1 MPFDKKSK
9 VRTVG
14 TAAGTL
20 GFFGSRSTAGWF
32 KHLQQRGGGIR
43 PADEGN
49 TAGAQRD
56 AAALGGRC
64 CAETTERPA
73 AEAADWDLGG
83 LGGDTNPPGGR
94 IWVARFRKR
103 GDAEKLPG
111 LILGDWETWCFCRGG
126 IRWSQVFLGDL
137 FVSPWTFLLL
147 ESETGAPTQVWIS
160 SKMIASNRYSLFSY
174 IQVLLILKHP
184 TNGFRV

>member
-14 TAAGTL
+14 TAAGAL
-20 GFFGSRSTAGWF
+20 GSFGSRSTAGWF

-49 TAGAQRD
+49 TAGAGRD

-73 AEAADWDLGG
+73 AEAAD
-83 LGGDTNPPGGR
+83 
-94 IWVARFRKR
+94 
-103 GDAEKLPG
+103 
-111 LILGDWETWCFCRGG
+111 
-126 IRWSQVFLGDL
+126 
-137 FVSPWTFLLL
+137 
-147 ESETGAPTQVWIS
+147 
-160 SKMIASNRYSLFSY
+160 
-174 IQVLLILKHP
+174 
-184 TNGFRV
+184 